1 MALVSWVNL
10 QRQPSFW
17 TSCPVISHMLLLV
30 SISLV
35 LGREPQQNQFQRSY
49 LTALWKRKRRKIFLV
64 FISSILKSF
73 FSKAGFLKAQLLQ
86 ASLAAPCPQERG
98 RVIVE
103 RLSKQSFHP
112 STGSP
117 QQHNKVFRAWTF
129 MGKWPGKQAPF

>member
-1 MALVSWVNL
+1 
-10 QRQPSFW
+10 
-17 TSCPVISHMLLLV
+17 MLLLV

-35 LGREPQQNQFQRSY
+35 LGREPQQNEFQRSY
-49 LTALWKRKRRKIFLV
+49 LTALWKRKRGKIFLV

-73 FSKAGFLKAQLLQ
+73 FSRAGLLKAQLLQ

-117 QQHNKVFRAWTF
+117 Q
-129 MGKWPGKQAPF
+129 